1 LRQFDVFRNPSL
13 EARKVAPF
21 LVMLS
26 SHHLHGIDEIIVAPL
41 VNDAAETVGGLEILV
56 EIDGERLTL
65 VISEMFSFTP
75 TGQRTAIDNLAYLE
89 DDIRRAVDRLF
100 TGF

>member
-1 LRQFDVFRNPSL
+1 MRQFDVFRNPSL

-26 SHHLHGIDEIIVAPL
+26 SHHLRGITEIIVAPL
-41 VNDAAETVGGLEILV
+41 VNDAAETVGGLEIMV
-56 EIDGERLTL
+56 EIEGERLTL
-65 VISEMFSFTP
+65 VVSEMFSVTP
-75 TGQRTAIDNLAYLE
+75 TGLRGAVDNLSYLE
-89 DDIRRAVDRLF
+89 DDIRRALDRLF